1 MGLSVTP
8 LTAADDAHD
17 PRGGSHETEDGQSA
31 AAHLAAIVESSED
44 AIISKTLEGIIR
56 SWNAGAERIFGWSA
70 AEAIGRPVTLII
82 PPERHQEER
91 HILDTLKRGER
102 IEHFETTR
110 VSKDGRY
117 IEISLT
123 VSPVRNAAGAVI
135 GASKIARD
143 ITARKRAERLLQE
156 REEALREADRRKD
169 EFLALLGH
177 ELRNPLAPIHNA
189 TELLSRML
197 PEDSRARVAVE
208 MIRRQAGQ
216 LTRLVDDLL
225 DIGRITQGRVQLR
238 LQPLEISSVI
248 LQAFETV
255 EPQLRQKGHKVS
267 VISSYE
273 PVHVSGDFARLVQ
286 CVANIL
292 SNAVKYTDPGGEI
305 QVRTRAEGA
314 SAVIEITDTG
324 LGIAPELLPKVF
336 DIFVQGERSIE
347 HAPGGLGVGLAIVK
361 RLVEQ
366 HRGTVSARSP
376 GPGQGSAFEIRLP
389 RLARPHAMDTEAA
402 PFEADRRRVLI
413 VDDNADA
420 ANSLAMLLALRGH
433 ETQVAFSAR
442 AALERIESFHPEVVL
457 LDIGLPEI
465 NGYEL
470 ARQLRARPTLQGV
483 RLVALTGFAQAEDQQ
498 RARSAGFDDHVVK
511 PVSLSAL
518 ERALAGA

>member
-1 MGLSVTP
+1 MTP
-8 LTAADDAHD
+8 AAEGAPD
-17 PRGGSHETEDGQSA
+17 PRGTAHETEDGQSA
-31 AAHLAAIVESSED
+31 AAHLAAIVESSDD
-44 AIISKTLEGIIR
+44 AIISKTLDGIIR

-70 AEAIGRPVTLII
+70 TEAIGRPVTLII
-82 PPERHQEER
+82 PPERLQEEQ
-91 HILDTLKRGER
+91 HILETLRRGER

-110 VSKDGRY
+110 VSKDGHLV
-117 IEISLT
+117 EISLT
-123 VSPVRNAAGAVI
+123 VSPVRNGAGVVI

-189 TELLSRML
+189 TELLSRIL
-197 PEDSRARVAVE
+197 PEDSRAFLAVE

-225 DIGRITQGRVQLR
+225 DIGRITQGLIQLR
-238 LQPLEISSVI
+238 LQPLEIASVI
-248 LQAFETV
+248 SQAFETV

-273 PVHVSGDFARLVQ
+273 PLHVSGDFARLVQ

-292 SNAVKYTDPGGEI
+292 GNAIKYTDPDGEI
-305 QVRTRAEGA
+305 QVRTCAQGE
-314 SAVIEITDTG
+314 SAVIEISDSG
-324 LGIAPELLPKVF
+324 LGIAPELLPRMF

-347 HAPGGLGVGLAIVK
+347 HAPGGLGVGLAIVR

-366 HRGTVSARSP
+366 HHGTVCARSP
-376 GPGQGSAFEIRLP
+376 GLGRGSTFEIRLP
-389 RLARPHAMDTEAA
+389 RLARARAAEAQEA
-402 PFEADRRRVLI
+402 PFEAAARRVLI

-420 ANSLAMLLALRGH
+420 ANSLAMLLGLRGH

-470 ARQLRARPTLQGV
+470 ARRLRARPTLQGV
-483 RLVALTGFAQAEDQQ
+483 RIVALTGFAQPEDQQ
-498 RARSAGFDDHVVK
+498 RARSAGFDGHVVK

-518 ERALAGA
+518 EHVLAGE